1 MSSLTEINLSNNLLT
16 TLHDDAFSGLS
27 SLSILNLEGNQLTD
41 ITNNNAKYIKFLSSL
56 TSLNLKNNNITS
68 FKISSFNYP
77 NMLFLDLSHNQLTDF
92 ELISLKGFT
101 ALTDLRLNH
110 NSLTLSGTGSQAMLK
125 NVPTLTKLVLNNN
138 QISDITDQLSYQI
151 ALQYLDL
158 SNNQITTIDS
168 SAFSNQQNS
177 LQKLGLENNGITT
190 QSQSFDGFSSVSNVC
205 FKDNSAIN
213 SSNSIYDNNVGFT
226 VTTTTCCSGGVCF
239 IP

>member
-1 MSSLTEINLSNNLLT
+1 
-16 TLHDDAFSGLS
+16 
-27 SLSILNLEGNQLTD
+27 
-41 ITNNNAKYIKFLSSL
+41 
-56 TSLNLKNNNITS
+56 
-68 FKISSFNYP
+68 
-77 NMLFLDLSHNQLTDF
+77 MLFLDLSHNQLSDF
-92 ELISLKGFT
+92 ASAGLNGFT
-101 ALTDLRLNH
+101 ALIDLRLNH

-125 NVPTLTKLVLNNN
+125 NVPTLRKLVLNNN
-138 QISDITDQLSYQI
+138 QISDMTDQLSYQI

-190 QSQSFDGFSSVSNVC
+190 QSQNFDDFNGVSNVC

-226 VTTTTCCSGGVCF
+226 VTTTTCCSEGACT